1 MSAQPNDNQQLAER
15 VLSKVQSEGA
25 SGDLIIDAGESLSLK
40 ARDGELEE
48 YKVFG
53 LSKTVELAPPTVKP
67 VIQTH

>member
-48 YKVFG
+48 YKVT
-53 LSKTVELAPPTVKP
+53 SRTVELAPPTVKP